1 VTQQVS
7 LNDILGDPLIS
18 ECWNFNYLH
27 NIEFLMGAFDDDVR
41 DMVKVNV
48 IHGFWKQE
56 DQNRLDLIVSA
67 FPISQSQQLTV

>member
-1 VTQQVS
+1 
-7 LNDILGDPLIS
+7 
-18 ECWNFNYLH
+18 
-27 NIEFLMGAFDDDVR
+27 MGAFDDDVR